1 MNSENRSLSSEHMAL
16 AQTALDVFDTKF
28 FKALCEP
35 TRAEIMRKLVLVG
48 ACDVGTIAD
57 GLAQDRSVISR
68 HLAVLE
74 RAGICQT
81 RKIGRRV
88 FYDLDGPHNVT
99 KVASILAAIE
109 PMAYLCKPFVELPE
123 SNKENNKDQN
133 KKQEKGVA

>member
-1 MNSENRSLSSEHMAL
+1 MNNDNRSLSPDHMAM
-16 AQTALDVFDTKF
+16 AKTALDVFDTRF

-35 TRAEIMRKLVLVG
+35 TRVEIIRKLVLMG

-68 HLAVLE
+68 HLAILE
-74 RAGICQT
+74 RAGICQM

-109 PMAYLCKPFVELPE
+109 PMAVLCKPFEE
-123 SNKENNKDQN
+123 FSIKNIDR
-133 KKQEKGVA
+133 KKGAA

>member
-1 MNSENRSLSSEHMAL
+1 MAM

-35 TRAEIMRKLVLVG
+35 TRVEIIRKLVLTG
-48 ACDVGTIAD
+48 GCDVGTIAD

-81 RKIGRRV
+81 RKVGRRV
-88 FYDLDGPHNVT
+88 FYDLDGPYNVT
-99 KVASILAAIE
+99 KVGSILEAIR
-109 PMAYLCKPFVELPE
+109 PMAELCKPFEEFLGG
-123 SNKENNKDQN
+123 NKSHN
-133 KKQEKGVA
+133 KKQKKGAA